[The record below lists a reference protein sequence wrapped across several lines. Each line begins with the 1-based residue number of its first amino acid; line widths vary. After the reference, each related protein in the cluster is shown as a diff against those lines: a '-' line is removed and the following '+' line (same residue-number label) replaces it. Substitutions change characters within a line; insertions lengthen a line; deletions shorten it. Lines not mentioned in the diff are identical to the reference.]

1 MSTDARISPAQTER
15 EKTRVDGSKGV
26 TRGDNRRPEERA
38 VYGET
43 TYVEGAELDNRS
55 ITDLIRELRDE
66 STVLLR
72 EEIALAKTEINE
84 KVSRVTSSTAL
95 LITGAAVAHLGLIFL
110 LLAASA
116 GLERFYDSMGLWFHG
131 DWVAPLVVGLIVGII
146 GTVMLSSAKKKLSHT
161 SLVPKRTMETLRDD
175 KNWVKE
181 KMQ

>member
-1 MSTDARISPAQTER
+1 MSTDARTQRTQAPNER
-15 EKTRVDGSKGV
+15 PRAAGQREVD
-26 TRGDNRRPEERA
+26 RGDEYRSDERK
-38 VYGET
+38 VYTDPYESSHF
-43 TYVEGAELDNRS
+43 DNRS

-72 EEIALAKTEINE
+72 EEIALAKTEMNE
-84 KVSRVTSSTAL
+84 KVSRVTSSTAVL
-95 LITGAAVAHLGLIFL
+95 VTGAAVAHLGLIFL

-161 SLVPKRTMETLRDD
+161 SLMPKRTMETLRDD